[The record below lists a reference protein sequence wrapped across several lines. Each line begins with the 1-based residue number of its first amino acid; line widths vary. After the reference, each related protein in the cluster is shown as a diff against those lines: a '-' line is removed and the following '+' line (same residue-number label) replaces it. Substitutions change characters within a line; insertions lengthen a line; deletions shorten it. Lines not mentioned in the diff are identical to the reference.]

1 MGVIKNRGTKRGP
14 GLAGA
19 LAVVV
24 LATASGGR
32 AGAGE
37 GEGLAM
43 RRAVPALRG
52 ASVGARLGTG
62 ALRWVSVRAGFGTA
76 TRAVGVHFPGP
87 LVAKVLGG
95 AGADSTP
102 PPSSIKVLSRRGDAP
117 TYPPTPDLR
126 IQTPPAGARGGS
138 GARVHTD
145 LSVIRSATG
154 DAVATLGRTVATT
167 PWAVEAQ
174 PFWVDQK
181 GSVHPLTDAQYEAA
195 LAEHNTLVV
204 GDASTTLEAAV
215 AAMRV
220 PARGIPREL
229 WASGCDRAE
238 FSLPN
243 GERRAVLTHAFP
255 PELKPRKVTVG
266 SVDDPMARV
275 LLAPGTVLVRT
286 RVVRPPEG
294 ADSPYD
300 VTVSDAVAAVTL
312 DPGVGGVRVVP
323 LPSSAEGL
331 IPGPKASPPKSATAG
346 KNARFP
352 RSRKSTAGPSSS
364 DTARTGASA
373 SR

>member
-1 MGVIKNRGTKRGP
+1 MGFIEITGTKRGP

-32 AGAGE
+32 AGAGA

-52 ASVGARLGTG
+52 ASVGERLGTD
-62 ALRWVSVRAGFGTA
+62 ALRGASVRAGLGTA
-76 TRAVGVHFPGP
+76 TRALGVHFPGP

-95 AGADSTP
+95 AGADSRP
-102 PPSSIKVLSRRGDAP
+102 PRSSIKVLSRRGDAP
-117 TYPPTPDLR
+117 TYPPIPDLR
-126 IQTPPAGARGGS
+126 IHTPGAGATGVS
-138 GARVHTD
+138 GPRVHTD
-145 LSVIRSATG
+145 LSVIR
-154 DAVATLGRTVATT
+154 DAMGGVVATLGRTVATT
-167 PWAVEAQ
+167 PWEVEAQ
-174 PFWVDQK
+174 PFWVDPA
-181 GSVHPLTDAQYEAA
+181 GGVYPMTDAQYEAA

-220 PARGIPREL
+220 PTRGIPREL
-229 WASGCDRAE
+229 WASGTDRAE

-243 GERRAVLTHAFP
+243 GERRAVLTQAYP

-266 SVDDPMARV
+266 SLDDAMARV
-275 LLAPGTVLVRT
+275 LLAAGTVLVRT

-294 ADSPYD
+294 PDSPYD

-331 IPGPKASPPKSATAG
+331 IPVARPSASKPATAAN
-346 KNARFP
+346 KP
-352 RSRKSTAGPSSS
+352 RSRRNPRPTVATSSGIARPS
-364 DTARTGASA
+364 ASA